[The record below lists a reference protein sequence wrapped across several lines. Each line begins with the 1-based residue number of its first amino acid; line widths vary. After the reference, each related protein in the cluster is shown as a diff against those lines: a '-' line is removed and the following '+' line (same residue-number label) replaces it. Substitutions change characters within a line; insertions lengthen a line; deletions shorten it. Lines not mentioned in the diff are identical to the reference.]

1 MARAYA
7 LGTPIRV
14 VLAKAAESAAAPRVY
29 VYDGLYKIVECH
41 KCGSVSLS
49 TPAALY
55 EYRYCLI
62 VELHVHR
69 S

>member
-41 KCGSVSLS
+41 KCGSVS

-55 EYRYCLI
+55 EYR
-62 VELHVHR
+62 
-69 S
+69 